1 MDRVLTWSY
10 GGGIQSVAI
19 AVAVRRGLLPKPDHI
34 IMADTGR
41 ELSATWRYLEA
52 HIQPMLAEV
61 GLHVE
66 VAPHS
71 LATVDLYSKQGVLLI
86 PAYHATGKLSTYC
99 SGEWKNRVIRR
110 YLRSKGVERCLT
122 WLGFST
128 DEADRI
134 KPTPEDDWQ
143 QLWWP
148 LAMDLGWNRAT
159 CHAVIADEGLPTVPK
174 SACRICPNRNNAEW
188 RAVRDDPD
196 DWQRA
201 IQEDREIRERDERGG
216 VFLHHSG
223 VPLDEADIDND
234 RQPDLWSECGNVC
247 FT

>member
-1 MDRVLTWSY
+1 MERVLTWSY
-10 GGGIQSVAI
+10 GGGVQSVAI
-19 AVAVRRGLLPKPDHI
+19 AVAVRRGWLPQPAHI

-41 ELSATWRYLEA
+41 ELTATWDYLDA
-52 HIQPMLAEV
+52 YVRPLLAEI
-61 GLHVE
+61 GLTVE

-71 LATVDLYSKQGVLLI
+71 LATVDLYSKQGTLLI

-99 SGEWKNRVIRR
+99 SGEWKARVIRR
-110 YLRSKGVERCLT
+110 YLRSLGVRSCRT

-128 DEADRI
+128 DEVGRI
-134 KPTPEDDWQ
+134 KPAKRGDWQ

-148 LAMDLGWNRAT
+148 LALDLGWNRAT
-159 CHAVIADEGLPTVPK
+159 CHAMIADAGLPPVPK
-174 SACRICPNRNNAEW
+174 SACWMCPNRNNAEW
-188 RAVRDDPD
+188 RAVRENPQ
-196 DWQRA
+196 DWAKAIAFDKAIRA
-201 IQEDREIRERDERGG
+201 RDTRGG
-216 VFLHHSG
+216 VFVHHSG